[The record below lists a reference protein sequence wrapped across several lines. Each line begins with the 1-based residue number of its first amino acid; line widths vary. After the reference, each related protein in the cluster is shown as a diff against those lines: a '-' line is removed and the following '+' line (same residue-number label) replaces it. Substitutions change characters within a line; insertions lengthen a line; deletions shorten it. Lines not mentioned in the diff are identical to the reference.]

1 MELRTNG
8 FSLGKWTVFPLEG
21 RLKNGDE
28 IRKIQPKS
36 MDVLVVLAEAE
47 AGVVSRETLLSE
59 VWQGRAVSDE
69 PLTRCIGELRRA
81 LGDTSKSP
89 QYIQTVPKRGYQLLQ
104 KAIPL
109 NTESDTNGNE
119 QDSSE
124 PSGSFNWRA
133 ISAIAIGFLTITTL
147 LGIAFLNRED
157 VSAVSPPDWSIVV
170 LPFDDVSQD
179 GAHGYMSDGV
189 ADAVTHLLSRV
200 NGLRV
205 TSRSSAV
212 AVKRQ
217 GIDIPAIAR
226 KLNVA
231 YVLEGSVRT
240 SGERIRISTN
250 LVDTR
255 SDTRIWSENFDRE
268 LKDVFAIQDEIAR
281 SVSDVLKIV
290 VTSSAPVSLQTDPAA
305 YSLFLQARELH
316 QQPAGSDYQ
325 RAFDLYEAALAIDP
339 NYTPA
344 WVWLAALYDDTQ
356 NSSDWSSKEAQDL
369 ARRAIN
375 RALEISP
382 EYPLALGISSIL
394 SLSENG
400 DLSRSAS
407 EMQKALELEP
417 NNPILMRWSVN
428 ILLALARFDEAV
440 QVGEQLYDQDP
451 AGNISR
457 INLALTYVM
466 AGEFD
471 NAIPLCRTVIAESD
485 SGGGP
490 CLSALVLGLAYS
502 GRGEAAVDALRSSES
517 SRLTARLSPRAF
529 FAAGATNKYEESLG
543 TLIAL
548 YDAGDQNLASA
559 IARSYAFAGNEELAI
574 DWLTK
579 AVENGGTLIA
589 PGLSYYRSLE
599 ANPKYQ
605 DLLERT
611 GNSASQLDLIEF
623 VVRDRALDRID

>member
-8 FSLGKWTVFPLEG
+8 FLLGKWTVFPLEG

-28 IRKIQPKS
+28 VQRIQPKS
-36 MDVLVVLAEAE
+36 MDVLVVLAEAKE
-47 AGVVSRETLLSE
+47 AVVSRETLLNE

-69 PLTRCIGELRRA
+69 PLTRCIGEIRRA
-81 LGDTSKSP
+81 LGDTSKSS
-89 QYIQTVPKRGYQLLQ
+89 QYIHTVPKRGYQLLQ
-104 KAIPL
+104 KVIPL
-109 NTESDTNGNE
+109 DVEEDTRENHH
-119 QDSSE
+119 DPSE
-124 PSGSFNWRA
+124 AGGSVNWRA
-133 ISAIAIGFLTITTL
+133 ISAIGIGLLTISTL
-147 LGIAFLNRED
+147 LGLAFLNRED
-157 VSAVSPPDWSIVV
+157 VAAFSPPDWSIVV

-189 ADAVTHLLSRV
+189 ADEVTNLLSRV

-240 SGERIRISTN
+240 SGDRIRISAN

-255 SDTRIWSENFDRE
+255 SDTRIWSEDFYRE

-281 SVSDVLKIV
+281 SVSDALKIV
-290 VTSSAPVSLQTDPAA
+290 LTSSTPVSLQTDPAA
-305 YSLFLQARELH
+305 YTLFLQARELH

-356 NSSDWSSKEAQDL
+356 NSSDWSATEARNL
-369 ARRAIN
+369 ARRAVD
-375 RALEISP
+375 RALKISP
-382 EYPLALGISSIL
+382 EDPLALGMSSLL
-394 SLSENG
+394 SLSENR
-400 DLSRSAS
+400 DLARSAS
-407 EMQKALELEP
+407 EMQTALKLEP

-451 AGNISR
+451 VGTISR

-466 AGEFD
+466 AGEFEK
-471 NAIPLCRTVIAESD
+471 AIPLCRIVISESD

-502 GRGEAAVDALRSSES
+502 GRGEAAVDALLSSES

-529 FAAGATNKYEESLG
+529 FAAGAIDKYEESLEA
-543 TLIAL
+543 LIAR
-548 YDAGDQNLASA
+548 YEAGDRNLASA
-559 IARSYAFAGNEELAI
+559 IARSYAFAGNDELAI
-574 DWLTK
+574 AWLTK

-599 ANPKYQ
+599 TNPQYLN
-605 DLLERT
+605 LLEQT
-611 GNSASQLDLIEF
+611 GNSAAQLESIEF
-623 VVRDRALDRID
+623 VVRDRALDLID